1 MSPTNF
7 VLDVQY
13 FGNLYIPLFL
23 ALQEKRQESRLKLK
37 KNASM
42 KTDVNRISLNIRNI
56 ICSREVTQNI
66 PNYKLIS

>member
-1 MSPTNF
+1 MLEASKLSFLTISF
-7 VLDVQY
+7 QMHVAYTLRLIDVQY

-42 KTDVNRISLNIRNI
+42 KTNVNRI
-56 ICSREVTQNI
+56 
-66 PNYKLIS
+66 

>member
-7 VLDVQY
+7 VLDVKY

-42 KTDVNRISLNIRNI
+42 KTDVNRI
-56 ICSREVTQNI
+56 
-66 PNYKLIS
+66 

>member
-23 ALQEKRQESRLKLK
+23 ALKEKRQESRLKLK

-42 KTDVNRISLNIRNI
+42 KTDVNRI
-56 ICSREVTQNI
+56 
-66 PNYKLIS
+66 